1 VKNRSVETR
10 LAKLEERQ
18 PSKDRLVFQVI
29 DNEAEVARLE
39 VLHPDALVIHRTLV
53 SPPDAVEVYTGV
65 PRSQDGWIAG
75 QPESR
80 VLI

>member
-1 VKNRSVETR
+1 
-10 LAKLEERQ
+10 
-18 PSKDRLVFQVI
+18 VI